1 MILATVA
8 IGLALLVMQQ
18 AHHELKKMAESFTEL
33 NHATNI
39 FPHPNEK
46 TKSFQK
52 RKQ

>member
-8 IGLALLVMQQ
+8 IGLALLAIQQ
-18 AHHELKKMAESFTEL
+18 ARHEWRTMAATFTEL